1 MNERRPIIHMLARK
15 LGVYLA
21 AVAVAYVLAAITAT
35 QNVVVSLRS
44 MNIEVGLAEQVSMM
58 LRDLAGMA
66 GMFLPLI
73 AFGFLVAFLATALI
87 CHWWDRWRT
96 PLYVLAGAVAIV
108 AIHVALNL
116 AFQITPVAIARSS
129 SGLLIQAMA
138 GAVGG
143 YTYAALSQRSRRP
156 AA

>member
-1 MNERRPIIHMLARK
+1 MNDRQSIIRMLARK

-21 AVAVAYVLAAITAT
+21 AVAVTYMLASTTAT
-35 QNVVVSLRS
+35 QSVVSSLQG
-44 MNIEVGLAEQVSMM
+44 MGIELSLAERLGMTV
-58 LRDLAGMA
+58 RDLVGMA

-73 AFGFLVAFLATALI
+73 AFGFLIAFLVTALI

-96 PLYVLAGAVAIV
+96 PLYVLAGAVAIA

-116 AFQITPVAIARSS
+116 AFQITPVAIARST
-129 SGLLIQAMA
+129 SGLLVQAVA

-143 YTYAALSQRSRRP
+143 YTYALLSRQTRY
-156 AA
+156 